1 MGNRGVI
8 TVQKNRRDRRH
19 HGQENGRPASRGP
32 ADVKC
37 YENA

>member
-1 MGNRGVI
+1 MGGSGVI
-8 TVQKNRRDRRH
+8 TVQKNWRDRRRP
-19 HGQENGRPASRGP
+19 GQENGRPDPCGL